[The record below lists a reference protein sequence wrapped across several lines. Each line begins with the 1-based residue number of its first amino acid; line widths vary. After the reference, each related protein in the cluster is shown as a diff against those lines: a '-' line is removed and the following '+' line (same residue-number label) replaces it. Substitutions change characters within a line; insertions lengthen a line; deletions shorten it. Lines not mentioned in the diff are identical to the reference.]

1 MNRGHKIF
9 LSGIVLFMAVSFL
22 LFILGK
28 REDVNKRLKEE
39 FVQKTQRLQMPF
51 LANEHQMNERV
62 AFFTNTFGGSVFV
75 TIDGELVYSL
85 PGTHEKIKAR
95 DIMVGNGGF
104 GREGMNHD
112 ISPPA
117 RHEQDILR
125 TKQGMVAGF
134 SDQKWS
140 KKLILK
146 ESFIGGKVEN
156 IQGEGKTLTNVS
168 CFKGKD
174 PSKWKSNIS
183 TYEVVNLGEVYK
195 GIALKLRAYGNN
207 IEKLFYLKPDVDP
220 ELIKI
225 KLSGTKAL
233 KVNKEGQLEAE
244 TELGTV
250 TFTKP
255 VAYQEIHGKRVDVDV
270 SYLI

>member
-1 MNRGHKIF
+1 MKWRNKTF
-9 LSGIVLFMAVSFL
+9 LCGIVLCVAALFL
-22 LFILGK
+22 LFMPVK
-28 REDVNKRLKEE
+28 QADVNKRHKEE
-39 FVQKTQRLQMPF
+39 FVLKTQRLQIPF
-51 LANEHQMNERV
+51 MANEHQMNERV

-75 TIDGELVYSL
+75 TRDGELVYSL

-156 IQGEGKTLTNVS
+156 IQGEIK
-168 CFKGKD
+168 KD
-174 PSKWKSNIS
+174 S
-183 TYEVVNLGEVYK
+183 
-195 GIALKLRAYGNN
+195 LRQRRN
-207 IEKLFYLKPDVDP
+207 
-220 ELIKI
+220 
-225 KLSGTKAL
+225 
-233 KVNKEGQLEAE
+233 
-244 TELGTV
+244 
-250 TFTKP
+250 
-255 VAYQEIHGKRVDVDV
+255 
-270 SYLI
+270 